1 MEMNLNIKEK
11 LQNYKRILAISKKP
25 TAEEFKDTSR
35 VCAIGI
41 AIVGVIGFVLY
52 MIAIVLGI

>member
-11 LQNYKRILAISKKP
+11 LQNYKRILTISKKP
-25 TAEEFKDTSR
+25 TGEEFKDTSR

-41 AIVGVIGFVLY
+41 AIVGVIGFVIY

>member
-1 MEMNLNIKEK
+1 MNIKEK